1 MPSLTQL
8 EYALA
13 VEKHRHFGH
22 AAKACHV
29 SQPTLSQQLQ
39 KLEEEV
45 GVMLFDRLQKPV
57 IPTPEGTRFLEQ
69 AKVVIREHLKL
80 LHISRQKKSGEPAG
94 EFRLGVIP
102 TVASCLVPLF
112 AESFARKFPKV
123 ELFLDEMK
131 TETLLSEL
139 RDDRIDGGILATPVQ
154 GASISLKTHP
164 LYYEAF
170 DLYAAPNHQVL
181 KKKLLEADDLAADQM
196 WLLSEGNCLRTQVLN
211 FCSFSKGDQPV
222 LRNFHFQG
230 GSLDTIVRLVDQ
242 SEGYTLLPSLMRRSL
257 DEEASARLRHFRAP
271 IPAREISFVYRRD
284 HWKLDIIAALE
295 ATIRSSVPGEVS
307 LEKPK
312 NFQVLEV
319 C

>member
-13 VEKHRHFGH
+13 VEKLRHFGQ

-57 IPTPEGTRFLEQ
+57 IPTPEGKRFLEQ
-69 AKVVIREHLKL
+69 AKTVVREHQKL
-80 LHISRQKKSGEPAG
+80 LYISRQEKSGEPVG

-102 TVASCLVPLF
+102 TVASCLIPLF
-112 AESFARKFPKV
+112 AEAFAKKYPRV

-139 RDDRIDGGILATPVQ
+139 RADRIDGGILATPMENSPS
-154 GASISLKTHP
+154 ALKVHP

-170 DLYAAPNHQVL
+170 DLFASPGHPLL
-181 KKKLLEADDLAADQM
+181 KKKLLGAEDLGAEDL
-196 WLLSEGNCLRTQVLN
+196 WLLSDGHCFRGQVLA
-211 FCSFSKGDQPV
+211 FCSLPKKEHPV
-222 LRNFHFQG
+222 LGNIHFQG
-230 GSLDTIVRLVDQ
+230 GSLDTLVRLVNQ
-242 SEGYTLLPSLMRRSL
+242 SKGYTLLPSLMRRSL
-257 DEEASARLRHFRAP
+257 GKDAKEQLRQFQSP
-271 IPAREISFVYRRD
+271 VPAREISFVYRRD

-295 ATIRSSVPGEVS
+295 ATIRSCVPGEVS

-312 NFQVLEV
+312 TFQVLEV